1 MQRQSTPAIMT
12 ASLSTHRAPTLQ
24 FCVKSLWKLKAAR
37 RPLKH
42 FYLLRSL
49 YYRVNERV
57 NMVFCP
63 VLFVLPSL
71 MEEKLNYPVVFANNK
86 TAWKHEGGRRVS
98 VSTLSTF
105 QR

>member
-1 MQRQSTPAIMT
+1 MAISTGYNDSISVYAPRSYCAILCEISVEIGGRPASFE
-12 ASLSTHRAPTLQ
+12 ALLSA
-24 FCVKSLWKLKAAR
+24 
-37 RPLKH
+37 
-42 FYLLRSL
+42 RSL

-63 VLFVLPSL
+63 VLLVLPSL
-71 MEEKLNYPVVFANNK
+71 REEKLNYPVVFANNK